1 MSNTPDT
8 YAPGGSARQAAG
20 PAVDPN
26 PVERMYGSLLP
37 LGRLVADARDP
48 MTAHEVLTALFE
60 LKQGRVTLTAEQQAE
75 FLDAV
80 EGLVRALIEALRGG
94 DRMAAAMWY
103 AHDRTP
109 ALARFADA
117 ARP

>member
-1 MSNTPDT
+1 
-8 YAPGGSARQAAG
+8 
-20 PAVDPN
+20 
-26 PVERMYGSLLP
+26 
-37 LGRLVADARDP
+37 
-48 MTAHEVLTALFE
+48 MTAHEVLTALLE

-117 ARP
+117 ARPQEPSAVTELETTPCRGAPPASEDAGRSRPMLSCTLRLCLRP

>member
-1 MSNTPDT
+1 
-8 YAPGGSARQAAG
+8 
-20 PAVDPN
+20 
-26 PVERMYGSLLP
+26 
-37 LGRLVADARDP
+37 

-117 ARP
+117 ARPQEPLGGYRTRNHPVPRSSACFGGCRTISADAELHLAALLEALIQA